1 MSEAPALPR
10 QASNYDGVVEA
21 LRARKEELG
30 YSDLE
35 LDARAGLA
43 AGHTSKVLG
52 PARTKGMGSVVLE
65 LYMAAL
71 AVDVVIVDSPAKR
84 ALLVKYDGRLA
95 TAVRR
100 NHRLSMVQF
109 ERMKPML
116 LRQMSALGNEARNRQ
131 LPAMLRSAIARRA
144 GKASAKAR
152 RAKRKLDQAGAA
164 R

>member
-1 MSEAPALPR
+1 MSESPALPR

-95 TAVRR
+95 SAVRR

-116 LRQMSALGNEARNRQ
+116 FRTAGRIGGLLGGPARALKLTAKQ
-131 LPAMLRSAIARRA
+131 RSRIARKA
-144 GKASAKAR
+144 GLASA
-152 RAKRKLDQAGAA
+152 AKRKLEGAVS
-164 R
+164 

>member
-1 MSEAPALPR
+1 MSEATPALPR

-116 LRQMSALGNEARNRQ
+116 FRVAGSLGGYARA
-131 LPAMLRSAIARRA
+131 AMLSPMQRSKIASNA
-144 GKASAKAR
+144 AKAMHKKR
-152 RAKRKLDQAGAA
+152 RRDEAA
-164 R
+164 NA